1 MMVQVTGS
9 APPDC
14 ANVAEYGVP
23 TLPFDKL
30 VVVITGFD
38 LMVSCRIAVSVLFVE
53 SDTMEVNENVPG
65 TVGVPP
71 MIPWALNVRPGA
83 NAPLITDHWYG
94 GFPPLAAR
102 ACEYA
107 TFAVPEARESV
118 VMLSLPWHK

>member
-1 MMVQVTGS
+1 
-9 APPDC
+9 
-14 ANVAEYGVP
+14 
-23 TLPFDKL
+23 LPFDKL
-30 VVVITGFD
+30 VVVITGLD

-102 ACEYA
+102 ACE
-107 TFAVPEARESV
+107 
-118 VMLSLPWHK
+118 